1 MKSEEKE
8 KLFEMFKKI
17 LPNFDFIVLQDYNK
31 GLLDKKMIKKII
43 TEAKNK
49 KKPVMVDPKN
59 KNFIEYKGVKLIKPN
74 LIEAMNFL
82 KTKIKITNTSLEKAC
97 ASIQKKLNSDWV
109 VLSLGKDGLV
119 VYQENKFYKING
131 VLKKEPDVT
140 GAGDNVI
147 LHILISN
154 FS

>member
-1 MKSEEKE
+1 
-8 KLFEMFKKI
+8 MFKKI

-59 KNFIEYKGVKLIKPN
+59 KNFIKYRGVKLIKPN

-82 KTKIKITNTSLEKAC
+82 KK
-97 ASIQKKLNSDWV
+97 QR
-109 VLSLGKDGLV
+109 
-119 VYQENKFYKING
+119 
-131 VLKKEPDVT
+131 
-140 GAGDNVI
+140 
-147 LHILISN
+147 
-154 FS
+154 